1 METSSELSSSTPNKK
16 SSLADTNTPGTS
28 SVDSSILRFPAPAT
42 DERVS
47 TWVES
52 TAATRMSAHSED
64 GSTLGDSSYDF
75 VEEIDTDREDNATE
89 SVASTDFG
97 RPDDVASLAD
107 TEQSGDESDEEE
119 QEQTPAQ
126 PFPDFEHTVQQA
138 FDTPTLGR
146 SSTVIIE
153 DEERRLS
160 QSIEFEEPLSLG
172 AGNVSVKHTVM
183 EFTEEETARLNE
195 SGDYQGSPK
204 RLIVTIR
211 QTMTKQCLST
221 KEPLRILYVGSH
233 SAKQDIIH
241 KIASTVTASAGS
253 DKRSRQSRQWSSQ
266 LYNVVPVS
274 DFGSER
280 TPEIELMHS
289 SAYQIKVEDCLH
301 VRRFAKEASPKQ
313 PDILKLTTEDGSYHS
328 VSDGNGFIVEPHW
341 DLPHIAVFYYSDNDD
356 NEAIETRK
364 NATEFVER
372 HAIPAILI
380 SHTAL
385 FGRDGFVELGQH
397 SVHMCLESRDTNG
410 RMNIIHQRLPIDLAS
425 FLNIDARQMNRHL
438 AFLTGLF
445 DAPEEL
451 REAQLG
457 TYKKAEN
464 SPIRDAN
471 EKSHSSIKDSARA
484 LRNNVAA
491 NWGSLL
497 PAGLLIISVLSTIL
511 TSLPGFLSS
520 SQPTISI
527 NSVIVSD
534 IPMVCTS
541 TSVSSVLAPSVTPPS
556 SVAVST
562 STRTV
567 TVTHA
572 HSAGPNSLSVVPSM
586 EIGKAAPKFNATPK
600 SNKSVCSA
608 ELLGDREVLIRI
620 PSSTKL
626 SWLTKEAISVNISR
640 GSDSIDTERV
650 YSSDEGI
657 VLSLPKKEAFGV
669 LKIAVITTRKPRV
682 NETFEIDFGTSAF
695 QAWQSVMDRMSSIFS
710 DDLSFSEIR
719 AATDRAVKNAQA
731 HTQAT
736 LQHVEE
742 ARKIAKEQTEAAT
755 GGLAELA
762 KSMSFEAAKR
772 SAILSKEVG
781 IQIAEVEAKLSEK
794 MKELA
799 KLQEPV
805 NDGILKAQVRSK
817 LLWLKMQ
824 GKTEEHSQY
833 EKKSTEAIRAKQQ
846 AEQKK
851 RGVRGATDKKALK
864 EKRKLDREAKRAAKK
879 DAGAA
884 KKSSRRKSTAKFGF

>member
-1 METSSELSSSTPNKK
+1 METSSELSSFTQHKK
-16 SSLADTNTPGTS
+16 SNLANTNTLGTS

-107 TEQSGDESDEEE
+107 TEQSGDESDEE

-126 PFPDFEHTVQQA
+126 PFPDFEHAVQQA

-183 EFTEEETARLNE
+183 EFTEEETSRLNE
-195 SGDYQGSPK
+195 TGEYRGSPK

-328 VSDGNGFIVEPHW
+328 VPDGNSFIVEPYW

-356 NEAIETRK
+356 NEAVETRK

-445 DAPEEL
+445 DAPEEI
-451 REAQLG
+451 REVG
-457 TYKKAEN
+457 TYKKAET
-464 SPIRDAN
+464 SPIPIEN

-511 TSLPGFLSS
+511 TSIPGLLSS

-527 NSVIVSD
+527 NSIVVSD
-534 IPMVCTS
+534 IPMMCTS
-541 TSVSSVLAPSVTPPS
+541 TTVSSALAPSVTPPS

-562 STRTV
+562 STRTI

-586 EIGKAAPKFNATPK
+586 EIGKTAPKFNAAPK

-620 PSSTKL
+620 PSATKL

-669 LKIAVITTRKPRV
+669 LKIAIITTRKPRV
-682 NETFEIDFGTSAF
+682 NETFEIDFGTSAY
-695 QAWQSVMDRMSSIFS
+695 QAWQSVMDKMSSIFS

-731 HTQAT
+731 QTQAT

-742 ARKIAKEQTEAAT
+742 ARRIAKEQTEAAT

-762 KSMSFEAAKR
+762 KSVSFEAAKR

-794 MKELA
+794 MKDLA

-824 GKTEEHSQY
+824 GKMEEHRQY
-833 EKKSTEAIRAKQQ
+833 EKKATEAIRAKHQ

-851 RGVRGATDKKALK
+851 RASRGAADKKALK
-864 EKRKLDREAKRAAKK
+864 EKRKLDREARKAAKK

>member
-464 SPIRDAN
+464 SPIR
-471 EKSHSSIKDSARA
+471 
-484 LRNNVAA
+484 
-491 NWGSLL
+491 
-497 PAGLLIISVLSTIL
+497 
-511 TSLPGFLSS
+511 
-520 SQPTISI
+520 
-527 NSVIVSD
+527 
-534 IPMVCTS
+534 
-541 TSVSSVLAPSVTPPS
+541 
-556 SVAVST
+556 
-562 STRTV
+562 
-567 TVTHA
+567 
-572 HSAGPNSLSVVPSM
+572 PNSLSVVPSM